1 MSIAAAHARRNRP
14 DRIRP
19 DAAGNDN
26 ESLFLLHGWIV
37 LAVLRLAS
45 CVVRFAR
52 VRHCIPRNADLLP
65 VVIQIALSGA

>member
-37 LAVLRLAS
+37 LAVLRRALRARAS
-45 CVVRFAR
+45 LHPAQR
-52 VRHCIPRNADLLP
+52 
-65 VVIQIALSGA
+65 